1 MRFSLRCRVGS
12 RTALPSDRFIPRLI
26 PLECL
31 IAKIILKLTQEWVR
45 SLRTL
50 KLIVRIFPPT
60 VSWWCWG
67 QVTGHCTLG
76 TLVRAAPLMSP
87 MSPGSGVATVFTR
100 DERGLA
106 LTRKPRSSLGLWLC
120 PGQLPAQWLQMRGVG
135 SWEPWSLC
143 LKSPKLKYYLA
154 TLTPRTLEIVWRLQ
168 VIAGYLQNVSDN
180 YRARYLWGAAWV

>member
-1 MRFSLRCRVGS
+1 MWGAGLHS
-12 RTALPSDRFIPRLI
+12 RLI
-26 PLECL
+26 DLYLAYTARVPDSKNNFEIDPRVSQKLENIKANCQN
-31 IAKIILKLTQEWVR
+31 I
-45 SLRTL
+45 S
-50 KLIVRIFPPT
+50 PT
-60 VSWWCWG
+60 VYWCWG

-106 LTRKPRSSLGLWLC
+106 LTRKPRSSFVFWLWLC

-154 TLTPRTLEIVWRLQ
+154 TLTPRTLEHVWRLQ
-168 VIAGYLQNVSDN
+168 IIAGYLQNVSDN
-180 YRARYLWGAAWV
+180 YRVCYLWGAAWV